1 MDEGMTRPAVKPHGP
16 WTADTERAF
25 LIALRLTG
33 QPKKAAAEI
42 GRSANAAYT
51 RRKRDAGFAAR
62 WDAAIETQQA
72 EWIAAT
78 QARLGPGIDDV
89 RDGAGGGRL
98 TPDRDYDGGWD
109 SRRRGL
115 FLRALAR
122 TKRVDTACAAAGM
135 SNSAAYELR
144 ARSVRFARAWEKAL
158 GGELPS
164 VIDAVFARAV
174 EGWDEPIVQ
183 GGQVVAT
190 RWRYS
195 DGLLRDLLR
204 YERGR
209 VAGAGGGGG
218 GSGAAGRAKP
228 WQRPKTMDELRD
240 SILTK
245 LENLDRQRLE
255 EEEAQQAA
263 EWARWR
269 RGWGAPACPGG
280 ETV

>member
-1 MDEGMTRPAVKPHGP
+1 MDA
-16 WTADTERAF
+16 
-25 LIALRLTG
+25 
-33 QPKKAAAEI
+33 
-42 GRSANAAYT
+42 
-51 RRKRDAGFAAR
+51 
-62 WDAAIETQQA
+62 
-72 EWIAAT
+72 
-78 QARLGPGIDDV
+78 
-89 RDGAGGGRL
+89 
-98 TPDRDYDGGWD
+98 
-109 SRRRGL
+109 
-115 FLRALAR
+115 
-122 TKRVDTACAAAGM
+122 ACAAAGM
-135 SNSAAYELR
+135 SNSAAYALR
-144 ARSVRFARAWEKAL
+144 ARSVRFAGAWEKAL

-183 GGQVVAT
+183 GGQVVGT

-209 VAGAGGGGG
+209 VAGAGGGG

-245 LENLDRQRLE
+245 LENLDRHREE

-263 EWARWR
+263 DWGRWR
-269 RGWGAPACPGG
+269 ACWGQWKAWNGGCRGG
-280 ETV
+280 EDGLRAAGGEDGWNSYPRGPLNGMALGDA